1 MKQIEKQVS
10 FGEKTFFD
18 DSRHIYDPFCKKYC
32 FVKCKMNKFQ
42 GCAFWLLSDKQY
54 KYAENLVPGS
64 QKLPLGLPNY
74 MGLTVPLEF
83 TAFLKRE

>member
-1 MKQIEKQVS
+1 MKNRSVFEK
-10 FGEKTFFD
+10 KICFD
-18 DSRHIYDPFCKKYC
+18 DTYFDKFMILFVKKKYC

-42 GCAFWLLSDKQY
+42 GCAFWLLIDKQY
-54 KYAENLVPGS
+54 KRAENLVPGS

-83 TAFLKRE
+83 AAFLKRE